1 MLDIVR
7 ANVIHSDSHDEQ
19 LIHLTL
25 TKYYHMKL
33 LSISLTNFKGVRDF
47 TFKPSGANASL
58 YGANE
63 SGKTT
68 VADAFTWLLF
78 GKDLQDR
85 IESKFGIKTRDSSGS
100 VIHDIEHSVSATFE
114 HESRVF
120 TLRRVYSE
128 DWTRKRGSD
137 VKELTGHTTSYFIDD
152 APVSKSEYQKFVDSI
167 IDESKF
173 KMLTVPNY
181 FAETLDW
188 KERRAILSEIVGDID
203 DLAVVASND
212 SLKDYMTIRGAL
224 THDQAKDRIRAQSHA
239 KKDAL
244 KTLPARIDEAERTLE
259 VVEDADLLDV
269 RRARIQEQI
278 AETRARIE
286 QTLSSET
293 VENPHAV
300 TVATI
305 AQKLA
310 ELDEKKRLLFKEA
323 IDAVDARRQVL
334 RNQIDSARDEQDTC
348 RADISRLSAE
358 LNQLKENEKATR
370 EAVERHAT
378 HLFDETCPSCGQAL
392 QADKVSS
399 ARNEHAEIL
408 KRLESYHSLAKMA
421 LDDSTLEER
430 IATLQKRY
438 ESETTRIASLIE
450 QRDAIFAYADTTSL
464 DNQIATLTKDLEDA
478 RSWFKVFAESNTVD
492 KSALTAQD
500 RALIVEL
507 ESELSK
513 VDKQKQALETNAKT
527 EQRIE
532 ELRTLRELTA
542 SELVKLEQDLLVL
555 EAFERIKSDLITS
568 AVNSRFKS
576 VEFILFR
583 DQINGG
589 LAPCCDVVFKGVPYS
604 EGLNTAGRAQAGIEI
619 ISVLAEHFGVT
630 APIIVDNRESVTSL
644 PETSAQV
651 ISLVVS
657 PEHKTLTH
665 IS

>member
-1 MLDIVR
+1 MK
-7 ANVIHSDSHDEQ
+7 
-19 LIHLTL
+19 LITLTL
-25 TKYYHMKL
+25 R
-33 LSISLTNFKGVRDF
+33 NFKGVRDF
-47 TFKPSGANASL
+47 TFKPLGESASL

-63 SGKTT
+63 SGKSS

-100 VIHDIEHSVSATFE
+100 VIHDIEHSVEATFV
-114 HESRVF
+114 HESRAF
-120 TLRRVYSE
+120 TLRRVYAE

-137 VKELTGHTTSYFIDD
+137 TKELTGHTTSYFIDD
-152 APVSKSEYQKFVDSI
+152 APVSKTEFQRFVDSI

-188 KERRAILSEIVGDID
+188 KERRAILSQLVGDID

-212 SLKDYMTIRGAL
+212 SLRDYMTIKGSL
-224 THDQAKDRIRAQSHA
+224 SHEQAKDRIRAQSLA
-239 KKDAL
+239 KKEAL

-259 VVEDADLLDV
+259 DIPDADLLDV

-286 QTLSSET
+286 QTMSSAS
-293 VENPHAV
+293 VENPHAL
-300 TVATI
+300 TVATLM
-305 AQKLA
+305 QKLG
-310 ELDEKKRLLFKEA
+310 ELDGKKRSIVKEA
-323 IDAVDARRQVL
+323 LDAVDACRQVV
-334 RNQIDSARDEQDTC
+334 RAQIDSARAEQDVC
-348 RADISRLSAE
+348 FNEINRLRREQDQAKAKAE
-358 LNQLKENEKATR
+358 QASSVLEAHEKH
-370 EAVERHAT
+370 AVV
-378 HLFDETCPSCGQAL
+378 DETCPSCGQSL
-392 QADKVSS
+392 QEDKVAS
-399 ARNEHAEIL
+399 ARNKHAETT
-408 KRLESYHSLAKMA
+408 KRLQEELRLAMIKHGDTI
-421 LDDSTLEER
+421 LDKQIETLN
-430 IATLQKRY
+430 KRY
-438 ESETTRIASLIE
+438 DSETARVASLIE
-450 QRDAIFAYADTTSL
+450 QRDAITSDADTSSI
-464 DNQIATLTKDLEDA
+464 DAEIASLTKDLEDA
-478 RSWFKVFAESNTVD
+478 RSWFAVFAETNAVD

-542 SELVKLEQDLLVL
+542 SELIKLEQDFLVL
-555 EAFERIKSDLITS
+555 EAFERIKSDLITT

-583 DQINGG
+583 DQLNGG

-619 ISVLAEHFGVT
+619 ISVLSEHFEVS

-651 ISLVVS
+651 ISLIVS
-657 PEHKTLTH
+657 PEHKNLTH
-665 IS
+665 IKS